1 MLVVAINT
9 RPWIR
14 MIVSC
19 NASIHAPMIGK
30 DKLLEQFRKY
40 YAGSGREVDYLPFQ
54 EEQQFSLLLYVEEAG
69 MS

>member
-1 MLVVAINT
+1 
-9 RPWIR
+9 
-14 MIVSC
+14 
-19 NASIHAPMIGK
+19 MIGK

-54 EEQQFSLLLYVEEAG
+54 EEQQFFLLLYVEEAG